1 MSSFNLFFESDSPDQ
16 QLNGNHSSDD
26 SATVGDAQDL
36 MPKNDDGEETYTKA
50 QWKAMSP
57 KERRQL
63 RNKISAR
70 NFRTRRKGMSKNFFI
85 YFVYFCTK
93 NYPPPQRVTK
103 YSHTVSEYMTSIEIE
118 LNRTKQFVTKLQQQ
132 VDVYKTQNEEI
143 RAENSQLRLQVLLL
157 SQQRAVTPPQQAP
170 IQPQQQ
176 QAWPLTQNML
186 TVPNMQPQVYQRST
200 PPTSPPSTASE
211 YEGTLPASSSPYQ
224 VDLLTDMNPINF
236 NTYSMDQIYTFLS
249 HAVVPNW
256 NIEHVL
262 NQSIP
267 SQSAHDL
274 YREYSLLAPALMS
287 IIVRDTFVKNYKDFM
302 KKSPLLL
309 TAAPTT
315 ITTSTTTASSK
326 LGFSNRK
333 SIENLSYKELKL
345 IWDLLQSGLQ
355 KKDQAGIDQQ
365 QEQVQT
371 REPCLA
377 QLIAGAKTWVW
388 MKANVC
394 DVVNSYVSMYAKR
407 LKLSA

>member
-1 MSSFNLFFESDSPDQ
+1 
-16 QLNGNHSSDD
+16 
-26 SATVGDAQDL
+26 
-36 MPKNDDGEETYTKA
+36 
-50 QWKAMSP
+50 
-57 KERRQL
+57 
-63 RNKISAR
+63 
-70 NFRTRRKGMSKNFFI
+70 
-85 YFVYFCTK
+85 
-93 NYPPPQRVTK
+93 
-103 YSHTVSEYMTSIEIE
+103 MTSIEIE
-118 LNRTKQFVTKLQQQ
+118 LNRTKQFATKLQQQ

-157 SQQRAVTPPQQAP
+157 SQQRAATPPQQAP
-170 IQPQQQ
+170 IQAPIQQQQQQ
-176 QAWPLTQNML
+176 QAWSLTQNML

-287 IIVRDTFVKNYKDFM
+287 IIVRDTFVKNYQDFM

-309 TAAPTT
+309 TAAPA
-315 ITTSTTTASSK
+315 TTTTVSTAASSK

-371 REPCLA
+371 RDPCLS
-377 QLIAGAKTWVW
+377 QLIAGARTWVW

-394 DVVNSYVSMYAKR
+394 DVVNSYVTMYAKR
-407 LKLSA
+407 LNLKPC

>member
-1 MSSFNLFFESDSPDQ
+1 MSTLNQFNLLFEGDSPDH
-16 QLNGNHSSDD
+16 QLNENHSSDD
-26 SATVGDAQDL
+26 SATVGDAQDIV
-36 MPKNDDGEETYTKA
+36 PKNDDGVETYTKA

-70 NFRTRRKGMSKNFFI
+70 NFRTRRK
-85 YFVYFCTK
+85 
-93 NYPPPQRVTK
+93 
-103 YSHTVSEYMTSIEIE
+103 EYMTTIEIE
-118 LNRTKQFVTKLQQQ
+118 LERTKQFATKLQQQ
-132 VDVYKTQNEEI
+132 VDVYKSQNEEI

-157 SQQRAVTPPQQAP
+157 SQQRSVSPPQQAP
-170 IQPQQQ
+170 IQQQQ
-176 QAWPLTQNML
+176 PQAWTQNML

-236 NTYSMDQIYTFLS
+236 NAYSMDQIYTFLS
-249 HAVVPNW
+249 HTVVPNW

-267 SQSAHDL
+267 SQSTHDL

-287 IIVRDTFVKNYKDFM
+287 IIVRDTFVKNYQDFM

-309 TAAPTT
+309 TAAPAATPVS
-315 ITTSTTTASSK
+315 ITTSSK
-326 LGFSNRK
+326 LGFSTRK

-355 KKDQAGIDQQ
+355 QKDQAGVDQQ
-365 QEQVQT
+365 QEEVLSK
-371 REPCLA
+371 EPCLS
-377 QLIAGAKTWVW
+377 QLIAGARTWIW

-394 DVVNSYVSMYAKR
+394 DVVNSYVSVYAKR
-407 LKLSA
+407 LKLSQ

>member
-1 MSSFNLFFESDSPDQ
+1 MSTLNQFNLLFEGDSPDH
-16 QLNGNHSSDD
+16 QLNENHSSDD
-26 SATVGDAQDL
+26 SATVGDAQDSV
-36 MPKNDDGEETYTKA
+36 PKNDDGVETYTKA

-70 NFRTRRKGMSKNFFI
+70 NFRTRRK
-85 YFVYFCTK
+85 
-93 NYPPPQRVTK
+93 
-103 YSHTVSEYMTSIEIE
+103 EYMTTIEIE
-118 LNRTKQFVTKLQQQ
+118 LERTKQFATKLQQQ
-132 VDVYKTQNEEI
+132 VDVYKSQNEEI

-157 SQQRAVTPPQQAP
+157 SQQRSVTPPQQAP
-170 IQPQQQ
+170 IQQQQ
-176 QAWPLTQNML
+176 PQAWPLTQNML

-236 NTYSMDQIYTFLS
+236 NAYSMDQIYTFLS
-249 HAVVPNW
+249 HTVVPNW

-287 IIVRDTFVKNYKDFM
+287 IIVRDTFVKNYQDFM

-309 TAAPTT
+309 TAAPAATPVS
-315 ITTSTTTASSK
+315 ITTSSK
-326 LGFSNRK
+326 LGFSTRK

-355 KKDQAGIDQQ
+355 QKDQAGIDQQ
-365 QEQVQT
+365 QEEVQP
-371 REPCLA
+371 REPCLS
-377 QLIAGAKTWVW
+377 QLIAGARTWIW

-394 DVVNSYVSMYAKR
+394 DVVNSYVSVYAKR
-407 LKLSA
+407 LKLSS

>member
-1 MSSFNLFFESDSPDQ
+1 MSTPSQFNLLFEGDSPDH
-16 QLNGNHSSDD
+16 QLNENHSSDD
-26 SATVGDAQDL
+26 SATVGDAQDIV
-36 MPKNDDGEETYTKA
+36 PKNDDGVETYTKA

-70 NFRTRRKGMSKNFFI
+70 NFRTRRK
-85 YFVYFCTK
+85 
-93 NYPPPQRVTK
+93 
-103 YSHTVSEYMTSIEIE
+103 EYMTTIEIE
-118 LNRTKQFVTKLQQQ
+118 LERTKQFATKLQQQ
-132 VDVYKTQNEEI
+132 VDVYKSQNEEI

-157 SQQRAVTPPQQAP
+157 SQQRSVSPPQQAP
-170 IQPQQQ
+170 IQQQQ
-176 QAWPLTQNML
+176 PQAWTQNML

-236 NTYSMDQIYTFLS
+236 NAYSMDQIYTFLS
-249 HAVVPNW
+249 HTVVPNW
-256 NIEHVL
+256 NIERVL

-267 SQSAHDL
+267 SQSTHDL

-287 IIVRDTFVKNYKDFM
+287 IIVRDTFVKNYQDFM

-309 TAAPTT
+309 TAAPAATPVS
-315 ITTSTTTASSK
+315 ITTSSK
-326 LGFSNRK
+326 LGFSTRK

-355 KKDQAGIDQQ
+355 QKDQAGVDQQ
-365 QEQVQT
+365 QEEVLSK
-371 REPCLA
+371 EPCLS
-377 QLIAGAKTWVW
+377 QLIAGARTWIW

-394 DVVNSYVSMYAKR
+394 DVVNSYVSVYAKR
-407 LKLSA
+407 LKLSQ